1 MHSGTLI
8 TGSVDEVSFCV
19 VAVDAAVALSTIGV
33 IDVAVGA
40 VVLDAVAVR
49 SAAVFTAAVYMSW
62 LP

>member
-19 VAVDAAVALSTIGV
+19 VAVDAAVALSTIV
-33 IDVAVGA
+33 DDVAVGA

>member
-1 MHSGTLI
+1 M
-8 TGSVDEVSFCV
+8 DEVSFCV
-19 VAVDAAVALSTIGV
+19 VAVDAAVALSTIV
-33 IDVAVGA
+33 DDIAVGA

>member
-1 MHSGTLI
+1 M
-8 TGSVDEVSFCV
+8 
-19 VAVDAAVALSTIGV
+19 DAAVALSTIGV

-62 LP
+62 FPKCCCFRSFC